1 MLSFDSISSVAL
13 IASVLLLLSML
24 WMRRRSNGTATR
36 TGRGG
41 NDEGLDTIQ
50 AWPPQVVRVMTL
62 PERKA
67 YDVLRR
73 AMPKHLVLAQV
84 PLQRFISVPTTNRY
98 SLWLQR
104 VGRHTV
110 DFLVCDSSS
119 RAIAAVEVRSD
130 DETPRAQA
138 RHARI
143 DEVLRTAGLT
153 VHVWNETA
161 LPSVAQ
167 ARLLFKNDKNDEL
180 ELALGPNGQLPVA
193 DMQELLSL
201 GDASDFAPAHDP
213 VSSDYFDDLEAVP
226 ARPAAPVA
234 STAAPGSPPH
244 SVRA

>member
-1 MLSFDSISSVAL
+1 MLSFDSTSSVAL

-24 WMRRRSNGTATR
+24 WMRRRAQSSH
-36 TGRGG
+36 RGG
-41 NDEGLDTIQ
+41 KEESLDTIE

-67 YDVLRR
+67 YDALRR

-119 RAIAAVEVRSD
+119 RAIAAVEVRSN

-143 DEVLRTAGLT
+143 DEVLKAAGLT
-153 VHVWNETA
+153 VHIWNETA
-161 LPSVAQ
+161 LPTVAQ
-167 ARLLFKNDKNDEL
+167 VRQLFKSDDVEL
-180 ELALGPNGQLPVA
+180 DVGPNGQLPVA

-201 GDASDFAPAHDP
+201 GDAGDFGLAQDP
-213 VSSDYFDDLEAVP
+213 VSSDYYDDLEAVP
-226 ARPAAPVA
+226 QPGPAPTGSSAPKHPARA
-234 STAAPGSPPH
+234 
-244 SVRA
+244 